1 MVAQGLLPIRRRAA
15 GVAWLAW
22 LLAVAPAAG
31 ATADIRAALVSA
43 TTAAPTTVPRVP
55 AALPPAHSLG
65 IDLARLGEARQRV
78 AQQGDARLT
87 LTLNPGDG
95 GPPRP
100 VTVLVSRSTSTPRGY
115 ALAGGVE
122 GEDGGRC
129 VLVVNGSLLAGTLWL
144 PDGVFSIGTVAE
156 GDYVATRVPR
166 RRLPLAPP
174 RLPPPQALPRGAP
187 PPAAASDDGGMS
199 QVDVLVL
206 WSPAARTPLGGLAR
220 TEAKVDLFVAAA
232 NDAYQQGGVAQRL
245 ELVGAAEIDYRDET
259 VEHIDLLPDAE
270 DGFLDQIHELRDSA
284 AADIVTL
291 VGELEIGGIAIL
303 MAELHPEFA
312 SFAFNMVDARVPL
325 PTVYAHELG
334 HNMGLQHDRFETLRR
349 LPPSLPPDAKLA
361 LFPYS
366 FGYVNQR
373 AFRHGSPCFHTI
385 MAYPDQCDEAGR
397 VAIPLPLFS
406 HPEQRFPPPDGDP
419 VGAPEDQIQ
428 TGFLGPAHAVRSL
441 NETRRTVAAFRD
453 GSAGCR
459 YDLAPA
465 SGADPLALQANGDS
479 LIVEIATDAG
489 CAWRAHHQEDFLA
502 IVGTDAGTG
511 PGAVEYQVR
520 PNPGVFRA
528 GVLSI
533 AARTIAVRQHGAVAP
548 AAVCDRTPAVRDAI
562 VVALGGAGCAA
573 IDVFA
578 LAEVTALEIV
588 DMEVALRAEDLQG
601 LANLSSL
608 AFVGSVRD
616 LAPLAALANLRQL
629 SLADNDLADI
639 GALAGLGQL
648 QELGLSG
655 NRVADL
661 SPLRGLT
668 RLTLLE
674 LNGNLVTSLSPLAG
688 LTELLAL
695 LAQDNA
701 IADLSPLAD
710 LPTVS
715 LLLANNAIAD
725 AAPLLAMR
733 WLRFVD
739 LRGNPLS
746 ERTLDVHIPAL
757 QARGVAVLFDEPAPA
772 PRKAWWWHL
781 LRLLRDDAEEAS
793 APAAAAERPRSGG

>member
-1 MVAQGLLPIRRRAA
+1 MVAQGLPPTCRRVA

-22 LLAVAPAAG
+22 LLAAAPVAVAA
-31 ATADIRAALVSA
+31 TDIRAALEA
-43 TTAAPTTVPRVP
+43 AAPTTVPRLP
-55 AALPPAHSLG
+55 AALPPAQPLG
-65 IDLARLGEARQRV
+65 VDLAQLGEARQRV
-78 AQQGDARLT
+78 AQQRQARLT

-100 VTVLVSRSTSTPRGY
+100 VTVLVSRSTTTPRGY

-129 VLVVNGSLLAGTLWL
+129 VLVVNGSLLAGTLWMR
-144 PDGVFSIGTVAE
+144 DGVFTIGTVAE
-156 GDYVATRVPR
+156 GDYVATRVPP

-174 RLPPPQALPRGAP
+174 RLPPQPLPQGAP
-187 PPAAASDDGGMS
+187 PPAAPSDDDGMA

-206 WSPAARTPLGGLAR
+206 WSPAARTLLGGLAR

-232 NDAYQQGGVAQRL
+232 NDAYEQGGVAQRL

-259 VEHIDLLPDAE
+259 VEHIDLLPDAT
-270 DGFLDQIHELRDSA
+270 DGFLDQIHELRNAA
-284 AADIVTL
+284 AADIVTVL
-291 VGELEIGGIAIL
+291 GELEIGGIAIL
-303 MAELHPEFA
+303 MAELQPEFA
-312 SFAFNMVDARVPL
+312 RFAFNMVDARVAL

-349 LPPSLPPDAKLA
+349 LPPSLPPDVKLA

-397 VAIPLPLFS
+397 FAMPLPLFS

-419 VGAPEDQIQ
+419 IGAPEDQLQ

-453 GSAGCR
+453 GAAGCR

-465 SGADPLALQANGDS
+465 SGADPLALQASGDT
-479 LIVEIATDAG
+479 LVVEIATAAG
-489 CAWRAHHQEDFLA
+489 CAWRAHHQEDFLSV
-502 IVGTDAGTG
+502 VGTGAGNGAGT
-511 PGAVEYQVR
+511 VEYQVR
-520 PNPGVFRA
+520 PNPGVFRT

-533 AARTIAVRQHGAVAP
+533 AAKTIAVRQHGAVEP
-548 AAVCDRTPAVRDAI
+548 AAVCDRAPAVRDAI
-562 VVALGGAGCAA
+562 VIALGTTGCAA

-578 LAEVTALEIV
+578 LAEVTALQIV
-588 DMEVALRAEDLQG
+588 GTGVALRAEDLQG
-601 LANLSSL
+601 LENLSSL

-616 LAPLAALANLRQL
+616 LTPLAGLANLRQL
-629 SLADNDLADI
+629 NLSDNGLADI
-639 GALAGLGQL
+639 GALASLGQL
-648 QELGLSG
+648 QELGLAG

-661 SPLRGLT
+661 SALRGLT

-695 LAQDNA
+695 LAEDNA

-710 LPTVS
+710 LPTVF

-757 QARGVAVLFDEPAPA
+757 QARGVVVLFDEPAPA
-772 PRKAWWWHL
+772 ARKAWWWQL
-781 LRLLRDDAEEAS
+781 LRLLRDDEAEAS
-793 APAAAAERPRSGG
+793 APAAAGPRAAG

>member
-1 MVAQGLLPIRRRAA
+1 MVAQSLLPTCRRVA

-22 LLAVAPAAG
+22 LLAAAPAAVA
-31 ATADIRAALVSA
+31 ATDIRAALEA
-43 TTAAPTTVPRVP
+43 AAAPTTVPR
-55 AALPPAHSLG
+55 LPPAMPPAHPLG
-65 IDLARLGEARQRV
+65 IDLAQLGEARQRV
-78 AQQGDARLT
+78 AQQRQARLT

-100 VTVLVSRSTSTPRGY
+100 ITVLVNRASSTPRGY

-122 GEDGGRC
+122 GEVGGRC
-129 VLVVNGSLLAGTLWL
+129 VLVVNGGLLAGTLWMR
-144 PDGVFSIGTVAE
+144 DGVFTIGTVAE
-156 GDYVATRVPR
+156 GDYVATRVPP

-174 RLPPPQALPRGAP
+174 RLPPALPQGAP
-187 PPAAASDDGGMS
+187 PPATSDDDGMS

-206 WSPAARTPLGGLAR
+206 WSPAARTLLGGLAR

-259 VEHIDLLPDAE
+259 VEHIDLLPNDA

-284 AADIVTL
+284 AADIVTV

-303 MAELHPEFA
+303 LAELNPEFA
-312 SFAFNMVDARVPL
+312 RFAFNMVNATVPL

-334 HNMGLQHDRFETLRR
+334 HNMGLQHDRFETLRG
-349 LPPSLPPDAKLA
+349 LPPSLPPDVKLA

-397 VAIPLPLFS
+397 SPMPLPLFS
-406 HPEQRFPPPDGDP
+406 HPGQRYPPPDGDP
-419 VGAPEDQIQ
+419 IGAPEDQLQ

-465 SGADPLALQANGDS
+465 RGGDPLALEANGDS

-502 IVGTDAGTG
+502 VVGAGAGTG

-520 PNPGVFRA
+520 PNPGVFRT

-533 AARTIAVRQHGAVAP
+533 AAKTIAVRQHGAVAP
-548 AAVCDRTPAVRDAI
+548 AAVCDRAPAVRDAI
-562 VVALGGAGCAA
+562 VVALGSTGCAA

-578 LAEVTALEIV
+578 LAEVTALQIV
-588 DMEVALRAEDLQG
+588 GTGVALRAEDLQG
-601 LANLSSL
+601 LANLTSL
-608 AFVGSVRD
+608 AFVGSVQD

-629 SLADNDLADI
+629 NLSDNGLADI

-648 QELGLSG
+648 QELGLGG

-668 RLTLLE
+668 RLTVLE
-674 LNGNLVTSLSPLAG
+674 INGNLVTSLSPLAG
-688 LTELLAL
+688 LGQLLAL
-695 LAQDNA
+695 LASDNA

-710 LPTVS
+710 LPTVF
-715 LLLANNAIAD
+715 LLLSDNAIAD

-757 QARGVAVLFDEPAPA
+757 QARGVVVLFDEPAPA
-772 PRKAWWWHL
+772 ARKAWWWHL
-781 LRLLRDDAEEAS
+781 LRLLRDDA
-793 APAAAAERPRSGG
+793 